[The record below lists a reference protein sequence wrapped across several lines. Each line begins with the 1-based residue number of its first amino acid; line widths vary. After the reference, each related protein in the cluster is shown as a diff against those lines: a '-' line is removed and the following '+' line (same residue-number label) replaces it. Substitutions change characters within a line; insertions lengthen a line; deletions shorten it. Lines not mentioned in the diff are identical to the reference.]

1 MSINSE
7 SIQKKE
13 FHVVFKGYK
22 PEEVDSFLDILA
34 VEFERLQRAYRELK
48 NNVERL
54 KYEGN
59 KESTEM
65 KKVIQEALVS
75 AHRIAED
82 IKKKAEK
89 EAEEI
94 VKTKVI
100 EEEESYKKLLRNK
113 LQLEKEIEDL
123 DKEYEGFKG
132 KISKLVDDFKEAASR
147 LEENKFLNISRT
159 GKEDINFEE
168 SGMKED
174 LSVESKEEKELIY
187 SGEDESE
194 TSGSTEGVIE
204 EEVTEEEDSE
214 KIEFEPF
221 KGKEETGEKDL
232 RESGFED
239 IFEEKEELR
248 EKEDSEKIEF
258 EPFKGK
264 EETGEKD
271 LRESGFEEFFEE
283 KEELKKEDSE
293 KIEFDESF
301 EEKEEKED
309 EQKEEKEDE
318 QKEEQQRGN
327 YEDFEET
334 EETGDYYKPKRVKKK
349 IDIANPDII
358 NDFFKTDED

>member
-123 DKEYEGFKG
+123 GKEYEGFKG

-159 GKEDINFEE
+159 GKEDINIEE

-174 LSVESKEEKELIY
+174 SSGESKEEKELIY

-194 TSGSTEGVIE
+194 TPRSTEGVIE

-221 KGKEETGEKDL
+221 KGKEETEGKEL

-239 IFEEKEELR
+239 I
-248 EKEDSEKIEF
+248 
-258 EPFKGK
+258 
-264 EETGEKD
+264 
-271 LRESGFEEFFEE
+271 
-283 KEELKKEDSE
+283 
-293 KIEFDESF
+293 
-301 EEKEEKED
+301 
-309 EQKEEKEDE
+309 
-318 QKEEQQRGN
+318 
-327 YEDFEET
+327 
-334 EETGDYYKPKRVKKK
+334 
-349 IDIANPDII
+349 
-358 NDFFKTDED
+358 

>member
-221 KGKEETGEKDL
+221 KGKEETEGKEL

-264 EETGEKD
+264 EETEEKD

-309 EQKEEKEDE
+309 EQKEEQEDE
-318 QKEEQQRGN
+318 QKEEKQRGN